1 MRKTTILFVLAGF
14 LAYSLH
20 SQNRDRSK
28 ADEYLNQKG
37 EVCFQFTAQNETQLQ
52 EIASFLSFGHKP
64 INRQTL
70 KVEAYANP
78 AAFNR
83 FLTYDL
89 DYEVPTEDNEFSPH
103 ANLTEDTLAQWDT
116 QWDLY
121 PTYSQYVAK
130 MQSFVTDYPGL
141 CSLESIGTTP
151 NGRALYVLKISDN
164 VTTKEAEPEF
174 FYSSSM
180 HGDELAGYPLMI
192 RLIDHLLSN
201 YATDSDIADLVDS
214 TEIYI
219 NPLANPDGTY
229 GTTGSNTIN
238 NPTRSNSSGQD
249 LNRNY
254 PDNLGGIHNNAV
266 SGNYEAETE
275 FFMNFQASRNFVLV
289 ANLHGGTELVNY
301 PYDNTTTQH
310 ADHDYYERISV
321 IYATN
326 AQNASDLL
334 GDTTYMTVDEDANV
348 YPSPGVTNGVL
359 WFLVYGGRQDYT
371 NFYLHSKEVT
381 VELSDT
387 KFLPEAA
394 LPNHWEFNRQAFLDY
409 IKQANY
415 GFQGKITD
423 ESGNPIVAQ
432 ISIAGHDK
440 LNSYVFSY
448 EEHGDYYRLIDGG
461 TYSVTYEAPG
471 YAPQTISVT
480 VTDNAKTVQNITMI
494 ATTVTPIA
502 NGTNF
507 CDSGSAVLTAS
518 GNGVLNWYTAIDEDT
533 PIATGSSYN
542 TPTLTATTSYY
553 VEDVINKATIGIT
566 DSASDGAQFTNVA
579 QYLLFDCVESVMLDE
594 VTLNSN
600 QAGELEI
607 QLQDSSGTML
617 DSRIVILPTFG
628 VQTVALDFILPIAD
642 NLRLVIKELSSGL
655 SVYRTNSGVNY
666 PYTNGSVSI
675 KNSSAGTGFY
685 YFFYNWKINSL
696 KSARK
701 EVTVT
706 VNTSPTADY
715 TFQVSLADD
724 GNVTFTNT
732 SSDATSY
739 SWDFGDGNMSTDVSP
754 THTYAS
760 SGNYTVTLTAT
771 NVACGN
777 NVTNK
782 IVNIS
787 LIPLGINDEPLTNV
801 NIYPNPVKDKL
812 YIDTANHS
820 LQNIALYNLLGEQI
834 LQRTISE
841 NTLRTAIDLKQI
853 KQGIYLI
860 KLDFAEGSLIKKI
873 IIQ

>member
-1 MRKTTILFVLAGF
+1 MKKTTMLLILAGF

-20 SQNRDRSK
+20 SQNRNRSK
-28 ADEYLNQKG
+28 AEQYLNQKG

-78 AAFNR
+78 TTFNR
-83 FLTYDL
+83 FLSYGL
-89 DYEVPTEDNEFSPH
+89 DYEVSTEDNEFNPH
-103 ANLTEDTLAQWDT
+103 ANLPEHTLAQWDT
-116 QWDLY
+116 QWNLY

-130 MQSFVTDYPGL
+130 MQSFVTDYPSL

-151 NGRALYVLKISDN
+151 NGRELYVLKISDN
-164 VTTKEAEPEF
+164 VATKEAEPEF

-201 YATDSDIADLVDS
+201 YATDSEIADLVNS

-229 GTTGSNTIN
+229 GAAGSNTIN

-254 PDNLGGIHNNAV
+254 PDNIGGIHDNAV
-266 SGNYEAETE
+266 NGNYEAETE
-275 FFMNFQASRNFVLV
+275 SFMNFQASRNFVLV
-289 ANLHGGTELVNY
+289 ANLHGGTELINY

-334 GDTTYMTVDEDANV
+334 GDTTYMTVDEDAGI
-348 YPSPGVTNGVL
+348 YPSPGVTNGVQ
-359 WFLVYGGRQDYT
+359 WFLVYGGRQDFT

-381 VELSDT
+381 VELSDI
-387 KFLPEAA
+387 KFLPEAE

-409 IKQANY
+409 MKQANY

-423 ESGNPIVAQ
+423 ASGNPIAAQ

-461 TYSVTYEAPG
+461 TYNVTYEAPG
-471 YAPQTISVT
+471 YQPQTISVT
-480 VTDNAKTVQNITMI
+480 VTDNAKTVQDVTLI
-494 ATTVTPIA
+494 ATTPIPVA
-502 NGTNF
+502 NGTDF
-507 CDSGSAVLTAS
+507 CDSGSAMLSATGS
-518 GNGVLNWYTAIDEDT
+518 GTLNWYTTIDGDT
-533 PIATGSSYN
+533 PIATGSTYN
-542 TPTLTATTSYY
+542 TPTLTSTTSYY
-553 VEDVINKATIGIT
+553 VEDVIDKANIGIT
-566 DSASDGAQFTNVA
+566 DSESGGSQFTNVA
-579 QYLLFDCVESVMLDE
+579 QYLIFDCVESVMLDE
-594 VTLNSN
+594 VTINSN
-600 QAGELEI
+600 QTGELEI
-607 QLQDSSGTML
+607 QLQDSSGNML
-617 DSRIVILPTFG
+617 DSRIVILPTSG
-628 VQTVALDFILPIAD
+628 VQTVDLDFILPVAN
-642 NLRLVIKELSSGL
+642 NLRLAIKELSSGL

-675 KNSSAGTGFY
+675 KNSSAGADFY
-685 YFFYNWKINSL
+685 YFFYDWKINSL

-706 VNTSPTADY
+706 VNPSPTPDY
-715 TFQVSLADD
+715 TFQVSAADD
-724 GNVTFTNT
+724 GEVTFTNT

-739 SWDFGDGNMSTDVSP
+739 SWGFGDGNMSTDVSP
-754 THTYAS
+754 THTYAV
-760 SGNYTVTLTAT
+760 SGDYTVTLTAT
-771 NVACGN
+771 NAECGN

-782 IVNIS
+782 MVSVIV
-787 LIPLGINDEPLTNV
+787 IPLSVNDELLANV

-820 LQNIALYNLLGEQI
+820 LQNIVLYNLLGEQI
-834 LQRTISE
+834 LQRTISG
-841 NTLRTAIDLKQI
+841 NTQTTLDVQQM
-853 KQGIYLI
+853 KQGVYII
-860 KLDFAEGSLIKKI
+860 KLDFTEGSLIKKI
-873 IIQ
+873 IIK

>member
-1 MRKTTILFVLAGF
+1 MKKTTVLFILIIF
-14 LAYSLH
+14 LTYVANA
-20 SQNRDRSK
+20 QNRDRSK
-28 ADEYLNQKG
+28 AEEYLRQKG
-37 EVCFQFTAQNETQLQ
+37 EVCFQFTAQNEAQLQ
-52 EIASFLSFGHKP
+52 EIASFLSFGHKS

-78 AAFNR
+78 TTFNR
-83 FLTYDL
+83 FLTYGL
-89 DYEVPTEDNEFSPH
+89 DYEVSSEDNEFNPH
-103 ANLTEDTLAQWDT
+103 ANQTEHTLAQWDT
-116 QWDLY
+116 EWNLY

-130 MQSFVTDYPGL
+130 MQSFVTDYPNL

-151 NGRALYVLKISDN
+151 NGRELYVLKISDN
-164 VTTKEAEPEF
+164 VAIKEAEPEF

-192 RLIDHLLSN
+192 RLIDYLLSN
-201 YATDSDIADLVDS
+201 YATNNEIADIVNS

-229 GTTGSNTIN
+229 GPAGSNTIN

-254 PDNLGGIHNNAV
+254 PDNLGGIHTNAV

-301 PYDNTTTQH
+301 PFDNTTTQH

-321 IYATN
+321 IYATS

-334 GDTTYMTVDEDANV
+334 GDTTYMTVDEDSHI
-348 YPSPGVTNGVL
+348 YPSPGVTNGVQ

-381 VELSDT
+381 LELSDI
-387 KFLPEAA
+387 KFLPQAE

-409 IKQANY
+409 MKQANY

-471 YAPQTISVT
+471 YVPQTISVT
-480 VTDNAKTVQNITMI
+480 VTDNAKTVQNVTMT
-494 ATTVTPIA
+494 ATTATPVA
-502 NGTNF
+502 NGTDF
-507 CDSGSAVLTAS
+507 CDSGSAMLSAT
-518 GNGVLNWYTAIDEDT
+518 GNGDLNWYTTINGDT
-533 PIATGSSYN
+533 PIATGSTYN
-542 TPTLTATTSYY
+542 TPTLTSTTSYY
-553 VEDVINKATIGIT
+553 VEDVISKANVGIT
-566 DSASDGAQFTNVA
+566 DSTSGGSQFTNVA
-579 QYLLFDCVESVMLDE
+579 QYLIFDCVESVMLDE
-594 VTLNSN
+594 VTINSN

-607 QLQDSSGTML
+607 QLQDSSGNML
-617 DSRIVILPTFG
+617 DSRIVILPTSG
-628 VQTVALDFILPIAD
+628 VQTVDLDFILPIAN
-642 NLRLVIKELSSGL
+642 NLRLAIKELSSGL

-666 PYTNGSVSI
+666 PYTNGSISI
-675 KNSSAGTGFY
+675 KNSSAGADFY
-685 YFFYNWKINSL
+685 YFFYDWKINSL

-706 VNTSPTADY
+706 INPSPTPDY
-715 TFQVSLADD
+715 TFQVSGADD

-754 THTYAS
+754 THTYAA
-760 SGNYTVTLTAT
+760 SGDYTVTLTAT
-771 NVACGN
+771 NTQCGSN
-777 NVTNK
+777 AINKTVNVTVTN
-782 IVNIS
+782 
-787 LIPLGINDEPLTNV
+787 LGVDDELLTNV

-820 LQNIALYNLLGEQI
+820 LHNITLYNLLGSQI
-834 LQRTISE
+834 LQHPVPG
-841 NTLRTAIDLKQI
+841 NTSLTTLDIQQI
-853 KQGIYLI
+853 KQGLYII
-860 KLDFAEGSLIKKI
+860 KLDFTEGSLIKKI
-873 IIQ
+873 IIK